1 MTTINGAFDE
11 YQQYVNAEDTA
22 IKEARRR
29 RDLFKDAFEGL
40 DEVDEVIASGSLR
53 RGTHKDPINDVDTI
67 IVYDAVEHPEW
78 GTPGDSAAAAL
89 DHTRGLVNE
98 MLGVTSGTKGQ
109 EVRLAK
115 PKNHAVK
122 CFLDDPDD
130 PNAFTVDAMPALR
143 RDGMLLVPEALSQKW
158 IHTDPEHLI
167 AEVAR
172 RHAEW
177 NRFAGLVRM
186 LKDWASSQDIRIKS
200 LVMEVLALELLPAA
214 GNRPTALKEFF
225 VRASYHVESMV
236 PIEDPAGVCG
246 PIQAELDMVG
256 FGERLR
262 EAATTASEAITAVSD
277 NDVPKALAKW
287 HDIFGDGFPPPS
299 PPPSRPVKP
308 NPAPGILPVVPTV
321 VPSEHPTRRPI
332 KDTPQG

>member
-1 MTTINGAFDE
+1 MTTVNDAFDE
-11 YQQYVNAEDTA
+11 YQQYVNAEETA
-22 IKEARRR
+22 VKEARRR
-29 RDLFKDAFEGL
+29 RDLFKDAFEGC
-40 DEVDEVIASGSLR
+40 DEVNEVIASGSLR
-53 RGTHKDPINDVDTI
+53 RGTHKDPINDVDTV
-67 IVYDAVEHPEW
+67 IVYEATEHPDW

-98 MLGVTSGTKGQ
+98 MLGATNGTRAQ

-130 PNAFTVDAMPALR
+130 PNAFTVDVMPALR
-143 RDGMLLVPEALSQKW
+143 RDGMLLVPEALSENW
-158 IHTDPEHLI
+158 ILTDPEHLI
-167 AEVAR
+167 AEVAK

-186 LKDWASSQDIRIKS
+186 LKDWASNQDIKIKS

-214 GNRPTALKEFF
+214 GNRPAALKEFF
-225 VRASYHVESMV
+225 VRAAYRVESMA

-246 PIQAELDMVG
+246 PIQADLDMVA

-262 EAATTASEAITAVSD
+262 AAATTATEAITAVSD

-287 HDIFGDGFPPPS
+287 RDIFGDGFPPPP

-308 NPAPGILPVVPTV
+308 GPAPGILPVVPTV
-321 VPSEHPTRRPI
+321 VPSEQPTRRPI

>member
-1 MTTINGAFDE
+1 MTTVNGAFDE
-11 YQQYVNAEDTA
+11 YQRYVNAEDIA
-22 IKEARRR
+22 VKEARRR

-40 DEVDEVIASGSLR
+40 HEVDEVIGSGSLR

-67 IVYDAVEHPEW
+67 IVYDAAEHPDW
-78 GTPGDSAAAAL
+78 GAPGDSAAAAL

-98 MLGVTSGTKGQ
+98 MLGTTHGTKAQ

-130 PNAFTVDAMPALR
+130 PSAFTVDAMPALR
-143 RDGMLLVPEALSQKW
+143 REGMLLVPEALSEKW
-158 IHTDPEHLI
+158 ILTDPEHLI
-167 AEVAR
+167 VEVAR
-172 RHAEW
+172 RHGEW

-186 LKDWASSQDIRIKS
+186 LKDWASNQDIKIKS

-214 GNRPTALKEFF
+214 GNRPAALKEFF
-225 VRASYHVESMV
+225 VRAAYHVESMA

-246 PIQAELDMVG
+246 SIQADLDMVA
-256 FGERLR
+256 FGERLQA
-262 EAATTASEAITAVSD
+262 AATTATEAITAVGE

-287 HDIFGDGFPPPS
+287 HDIFGDGFPPPP

-321 VPSEHPTRRPI
+321 VPGEQPTRRPI